1 MMTDLTYSAGFA
13 VSNKGDIADVR
24 WDGPAFN
31 AGLSP
36 GMHIVA
42 VNDKEFSGDVL
53 KDAVTEAKTGKAPIQ
68 LLVKNF
74 DTYKTISVDYHGGLM
89 YPHLERDKSK
99 PDWLGEL
106 YKAK

>member
-1 MMTDLTYSAGFA
+1 M
-13 VSNKGDIADVR
+13 
-24 WDGPAFN
+24 
-31 AGLSP
+31 
-36 GMHIVA
+36 
-42 VNDKEFSGDVL
+42 L
-53 KDAVTEAKTGKAPIQ
+53 KDAVTDAKTNKAPIQ

-74 DTYKTISVDYHGGLM
+74 DQYKTINVDYHDGLM